1 MDRRDPA
8 AACLRVSV
16 AMLCLGSALTS
27 LRYEGPVFTWLFMGL
42 GWSESAALRV
52 EHGAALLLFASIPLV
67 FWRRGAP
74 ALIFVSAWMAARAA
88 TQAWDEVWHPE
99 LVPFDLAARTLAP
112 VGLLLLATQARAGF
126 ALLRIAIAAT
136 FLGHGLE
143 ALYGKPEFVDL
154 LLAAGRKLGGVAIP
168 EAGAREALRAIGT
181 LDLLVAAAL
190 LVPLRLRAVA
200 AWAAFWGLLTA
211 AARIVHLGWAN
222 TPEALVRVVHAGV
235 PLALFLAWRPKPEPR
250 RTLMETPIPRR
261 LALSRA
267 GLVLLLLAFSP
278 IALGQEGANKPIH
291 GRVLWTERPDTQA
304 TVSWSTAQAGSG
316 HRVYYDVQP
325 RRGQLAAYAWKADA
339 QKNGRF
345 TGKGPELHYHHAT
358 IAGLRGSTT
367 YHFVMA
373 GEGGVS
379 SEFHF
384 VTAPSEDAPFRLL
397 VGGDSRSN
405 AEARRKMNGILAQ
418 ALEKDPTIL
427 ALWHGGDFM
436 KTGTSLTE
444 WAEWMGD
451 HELTA
456 TASGRMLPVLPVR
469 GNHEKS
475 GVQFDEVWNWPGGGL
490 GKNYSATKLGPQ
502 ALLVTLNT
510 NVSTEGNQAA
520 FLERTL
526 QENAKVRWQ
535 LAGYHRPAYP
545 AVKSP
550 SAGKEAWVPIFE
562 KHDLDL
568 VCESDGHNIKRTV
581 PIRNDQHDPTGVVYI
596 GEGGLGVSQ
605 RTPDDDLW
613 YLQPPGKCGKG
624 HHYFLLTFEKEALRT
639 KVVLMDGTVFDEY
652 EMKPRRR

>member
-1 MDRRDPA
+1 
-8 AACLRVSV
+8 
-16 AMLCLGSALTS
+16 
-27 LRYEGPVFTWLFMGL
+27 
-42 GWSESAALRV
+42 
-52 EHGAALLLFASIPLV
+52 
-67 FWRRGAP
+67 
-74 ALIFVSAWMAARAA
+74 
-88 TQAWDEVWHPE
+88 
-99 LVPFDLAARTLAP
+99 
-112 VGLLLLATQARAGF
+112 
-126 ALLRIAIAAT
+126 
-136 FLGHGLE
+136 
-143 ALYGKPEFVDL
+143 
-154 LLAAGRKLGGVAIP
+154 
-168 EAGAREALRAIGT
+168 
-181 LDLLVAAAL
+181 
-190 LVPLRLRAVA
+190 
-200 AWAAFWGLLTA
+200 
-211 AARIVHLGWAN
+211 
-222 TPEALVRVVHAGV
+222 
-235 PLALFLAWRPKPEPR
+235 
-250 RTLMETPIPRR
+250 
-261 LALSRA
+261 
-267 GLVLLLLAFSP
+267 
-278 IALGQEGANKPIH
+278 
-291 GRVLWTERPDTQA
+291 
-304 TVSWSTAQAGSG
+304 
-316 HRVYYDVQP
+316 
-325 RRGQLAAYAWKADA
+325 QLAAYAWKADA